1 MLEKFLIHHV
11 PGTLLCVGIVVL
23 VVGLSLLGLAVV
35 RRSVEL
41 RQLRS
46 LHDVAGFILAVVGI
60 LYGVLLGFTVIIQ
73 WEQYTSAV
81 SDASDEAGSV
91 SNLYRDAV
99 ALGPAGG
106 PRALRLMTTP
116 NNSPTSTTRTWPS
129 IWRAIRPSITRSTRL
144 LTAVIKL
151 RENAPKD
158 SFFVDQAVEDV
169 SAVSQGRRTRIEV
182 SSETLPGPLW
192 LALLAGGLLT
202 IGFTFFFGLESFAA
216 QAIMVSALAVIIALC
231 LFVILDFD
239 LPFSG
244 QDRDSAHRAQV
255 RPGRVLHVRP
265 RQSAGGG
272 ALQAGLGERHARVG
286 GEGGDASLSSS
297 PAKEK
302 SSISVTSEASTAR
315 PTRRRFSRGVAHQ
328 RRSTSLRERLQPG
341 LSSIAL
347 IGPWPGSGSDVD
359 DASARVVRASIALVG
374 LVRAWATGWVPASC
388 ERVAA
393 PLLGVVNV
401 GLGGLLAG
409 PWLKIICRHERGHV
423 GAVVHGHR
431 RVHSDAG
438 ASG

>member
-91 SNLYRDAV
+91 SNLYRDGV
-99 ALGPAGG
+99 ALGAAGG
-106 PRALRLMTTP
+106 PLSVAVNDYAEQLAYVDYPYVAKHLEGDPTVDRAF
-116 NNSPTSTTRTWPS
+116 NSV
-129 IWRAIRPSITRSTRL
+129 

-244 QDRDSAHRAQV
+244 QTRIQ
-255 RPGRVLHVRP
+255 PT
-265 RQSAGGG
+265 
-272 ALQAGLGERHARVG
+272 ALKSDLVEFCTYDLANPQAAERCK
-286 GEGGDASLSSS
+286 
-297 PAKEK
+297 PA
-302 SSISVTSEASTAR
+302 
-315 PTRRRFSRGVAHQ
+315 
-328 RRSTSLRERLQPG
+328 
-341 LSSIAL
+341 
-347 IGPWPGSGSDVD
+347 
-359 DASARVVRASIALVG
+359 
-374 LVRAWATGWVPASC
+374 
-388 ERVAA
+388 
-393 PLLGVVNV
+393 
-401 GLGGLLAG
+401 
-409 PWLKIICRHERGHV
+409 
-423 GAVVHGHR
+423 
-431 RVHSDAG
+431 
-438 ASG
+438 

>member
-11 PGTLLCVGIVVL
+11 PGTLLCVGIVLL

-91 SNLYRDAV
+91 SNLYRDGV
-99 ALGPAGG
+99 ALGAAGG
-106 PRALRLMTTP
+106 PLSVAVNDYAEQLAYVDYPYVAKHLEGDPTVDRAF
-116 NNSPTSTTRTWPS
+116 NSV
-129 IWRAIRPSITRSTRL
+129 

-244 QDRDSAHRAQV
+244 QTRIQ
-255 RPGRVLHVRP
+255 PT
-265 RQSAGGG
+265 
-272 ALQAGLGERHARVG
+272 ALKSDLVEFCTYDLANPQAAERCK
-286 GEGGDASLSSS
+286 
-297 PAKEK
+297 PA
-302 SSISVTSEASTAR
+302 
-315 PTRRRFSRGVAHQ
+315 
-328 RRSTSLRERLQPG
+328 
-341 LSSIAL
+341 
-347 IGPWPGSGSDVD
+347 
-359 DASARVVRASIALVG
+359 
-374 LVRAWATGWVPASC
+374 
-388 ERVAA
+388 
-393 PLLGVVNV
+393 
-401 GLGGLLAG
+401 
-409 PWLKIICRHERGHV
+409 
-423 GAVVHGHR
+423 
-431 RVHSDAG
+431 
-438 ASG
+438 